1 MRCLAIRWAITLLQR
16 HAAATPTILCS
27 IPTDMMSFG
36 KRFGFERLE
45 SRTVLNGTVFV
56 TGALGALTL
65 QGDTSSN
72 YLLIRQ
78 IGTTPGGGVNIRVQ
92 GLATTL
98 DNVDTGTSGSV
109 FTFTGVTNI
118 AIDLSQGGNDHLTL
132 ININISGQGDVGIGF
147 GGGSDILTMTNVKAQ
162 NVAVSLGGG
171 NDMASLVNITA
182 AAGGFALDAGAGRDT
197 VVLNHVQSG
206 TPGSGG
212 GIAVEMGPGNRDVLT
227 VVICSADMAAFA
239 ETSGTNGVLV
249 WKHTGNHFGAEADA
263 GFQIVV

>member
-1 MRCLAIRWAITLLQR
+1 MRSLVG
-16 HAAATPTILCS
+16 S
-27 IPTDMMSFG
+27 G
-36 KRFGFERLE
+36 KRYGFERLE
-45 SRTVLNGTVFV
+45 NRTVLNGTVFV

-65 QGDTSSN
+65 QGDASSN

-98 DNVDTGTSGSV
+98 DNVDTGTSGSA
-109 FTFTGVTNI
+109 FTFTGITNI

-132 ININISGQGDVGIGF
+132 INTNIAGQGDIAIGF
-147 GGGSDILTMTNVKAQ
+147 GAGSDILAVANVKAE
-162 NVAVSLGGG
+162 NLAVSLGGG
-171 NDMASLVNITA
+171 NDVASFVSITA
-182 AAGGFALDAGAGRDT
+182 AAGGFALDAGSGRDT
-197 VVLNHVQSG
+197 IVLNGVRSG

-212 GIAVEMGPGNRDVLT
+212 GIAVQMGPGSHDVLT
-227 VVICSADMAAFA
+227 VVICTADIAAFGDA
-239 ETSGTNGVLV
+239 GGTGGVLV

>member
-1 MRCLAIRWAITLLQR
+1 MRSRV
-16 HAAATPTILCS
+16 CS
-27 IPTDMMSFG
+27 D

-45 SRTVLNGTVFV
+45 NRTVLNGTVFV

-92 GLATTL
+92 GLATRL
-98 DNVDTGTSGSV
+98 DNVDTGTSGSA
-109 FTFTGVTNI
+109 FTFTGITNI

-132 ININISGQGDVGIGF
+132 INTNIAGQGDIAIGF
-147 GGGSDILTMTNVKAQ
+147 GAGS
-162 NVAVSLGGG
+162 
-171 NDMASLVNITA
+171 
-182 AAGGFALDAGAGRDT
+182 
-197 VVLNHVQSG
+197 
-206 TPGSGG
+206 PGSGG
-212 GIAVEMGPGNRDVLT
+212 GIAVQMGPGSHDVLT
-227 VVICSADMAAFA
+227 VVICTADMAAFGDA
-239 ETSGTNGVLV
+239 GGTGGVLV